1 MKSSDERHYEETVG
15 YLSEI
20 ISLAQ
25 ADAAAYNQDIC
36 EHRHSFTST
45 KTACADSLSR
55 LNH

>member
-15 YLSEI
+15 YLSKI